1 MCITSDFTTVS
12 RIAAAVSLVQ
22 GVIWIALSIVG
33 LLLHRCKIDVS
44 INGSVSYLIYL
55 VYFFNKK
62 CDNAPGFLNI
72 LQHDWPLEAVGPAER
87 TKAFSATELAFNWLW
102 VLTSVALLLTTFP
115 IPIVQ
120 RKKFYFVFGW
130 ICTTI
135 CILVLDVVGASLYG
149 FDFIKTSSAD
159 GLLRLLGVEGLSDD
173 WKTYMPTRY
182 YEYHAVPTAVL
193 MLVASRFFPIFWIID
208 LILLIK
214 VVRFARQQGLQN
226 REGDE
231 AAKQHALSSSPQAR
245 MEMQQLND
253 DYQGET
259 TELNRNAQTNIQ
271 GDEDLNFQEMSV
283 HEENPTHSKQQEERV
298 LTHSNDNGNGIILT
312 DESPMQTSSPQ
323 LVRSSVLSRLS
334 TLSQTP
340 QGLQNQLPWSYLGR
354 PSSSNDN
361 PLNRRTSSMK
371 SNGTG

>member
-55 VYFFNKK
+55 VYFF
-62 CDNAPGFLNI
+62 I
-72 LQHDWPLEAVGPAER
+72 
-87 TKAFSATELAFNWLW
+87 
-102 VLTSVALLLTTFP
+102 TTFP

-226 REGDE
+226 REGYGTVTRLSSNPLYRRSRWQDE